1 MLIKDKFKKI
11 LPREKIR
18 RFLNFKVFALLVVA
32 SLGTMLWWRQ
42 HHAIAPGYLGYVEG
56 EFVRVASPIAGAL
69 TNLPVKRGMDTVV
82 GAPLFVL
89 EQENEIAARDE
100 AMHRFERAKF
110 QLSNIKVGKRPEEIE
125 VIQDTLVQAEAD
137 QEFARLIWERQK
149 KLITTNA
156 TSIENLDRAK
166 TAYDRGQARV
176 EELKD
181 QLKVAQ
187 LPSREMEIKAEEKE
201 VEAAHAVAR
210 QAQWRLDQKFIKS
223 PVKGL
228 VFDTLYVPG
237 EWVPAGSPV
246 VVILPPENIKVRFFV
261 PEYRL
266 GSFKVGQPVMLK
278 CDGQEKEIPAVLS
291 YISPTAE
298 YTPPVIYSREWRSK
312 LMYMLEARPI
322 QHLQNLH
329 PGQPVDVTIGIP

>member
-1 MLIKDKFKKI
+1 LLIKDKIKKI
-11 LPREKIR
+11 LPGEKIR
-18 RFLNFKVFALLVVA
+18 RFLNFKVFALVVVA
-32 SLGTMLWWRQ
+32 SLGTVLWWRQ

-69 TNLPVKRGMDTVV
+69 TNLPIKRGMDVAI

-100 AMHRFERAKF
+100 AMHRFDRAKF
-110 QLSNIKVGKRPEEIE
+110 QLDNIKVGKRPEEIE

-156 TSIENLDRAK
+156 TSTENLDRAK
-166 TAYDRGQARV
+166 TAYEKGEARL
-176 EELKD
+176 EELRD
-181 QLKVAQ
+181 QLKVAR
-187 LPSREMEIKAEEKE
+187 LPSREMEIKAAEQE
-201 VEAAHAVAR
+201 VEAAHAVMR
-210 QAQWRLDQKFIKS
+210 QAQWRLNQKFIKS
-223 PVKGL
+223 SVKGF

-246 VVILPPENIKVRFFV
+246 VVVLPPENIKVRFFV

-266 GSFKVGQPVMLK
+266 G
-278 CDGQEKEIPAVLS
+278 
-291 YISPTAE
+291 
-298 YTPPVIYSREWRSK
+298 RSK
-312 LMYMLEARPI
+312 SGNRLC
-322 QHLQNLH
+322 
-329 PGQPVDVTIGIP
+329 